1 MLARYVVALAL
12 AVAPAA
18 LAAAPPLGDTAAA
31 TLSQTAPGAKRVVLT
46 IRFRT
51 ELQCGR
57 LNSPSLIVRLPAA
70 MRVPARIRR
79 ADVTVSGKP
88 PATVAVSRRTTVA
101 LTFPKPAITCYV
113 LGPGTVVV
121 RFAAHAGL
129 ANPARTGKYDF
140 SVGTP
145 RHSWRGVLTIG

>member
-1 MLARYVVALAL
+1 MLARSVVALAL
-12 AVAPAA
+12 VAAPAA
-18 LAAAPPLGDTAAA
+18 LAAPPLGDTATA
-31 TLSQTAPGAKRVVLT
+31 TLSHTAPGAKQVVLT

-51 ELQCGR
+51 MLQCGR
-57 LNSPSLIVRLPAA
+57 LNAPSLSVRLPAS
-70 MRVPARIRR
+70 MHVPARIRR

-88 PATVAVSRRTTVA
+88 PAAVDVSRGTTVA
-101 LTFPKPAITCYV
+101 LTFPKPGITCYV

-121 RFAAHAGL
+121 RLGARAGL
-129 ANPARTGKYDF
+129 ANPARAGKYDF

>member
-1 MLARYVVALAL
+1 MLARSIVALGLVA
-12 AVAPAA
+12 APAA
-18 LAAAPPLGDTAAA
+18 LAAAPPLGDTAVAA
-31 TLSQTAPGAKRVVLT
+31 LSQTAPGAKQVVLT

-57 LNSPSLIVRLPAA
+57 LSSPSLTVRLPAA
-70 MRVPARIRR
+70 MHVPARIRR

-88 PATVAVSRRTTVA
+88 PATVAVSRRTSVA
-101 LTFPKPAITCYV
+101 LTFPKPGITCYV
-113 LGPGTVVV
+113 LGPGTVMV

-129 ANPARTGKYDF
+129 GNPARAGTYDF